1 MDIQELKVG
10 NVVAAKRKRIDD
22 GVEVREP
29 IKIRSIGSNSG
40 QVPAEQVYT
49 WVIDTN
55 GTIHDSKDLDP
66 IDLTVNMMKR
76 FRFKSDALTQTMTM
90 YTERLS
96 VVYDRTDNTLTILK
110 HRRPIFE
117 NYVDYVHELQNVLS
131 LFDIT
136 INVTTEK
143 VK

>member
-10 NVVAAKRKRIDD
+10 NVVAARRKRIDD
-22 GVEVREP
+22 GVEIKEP

-40 QVPAEQVYT
+40 LVPDELVYT
-49 WVIDTN
+49 WVLDTN
-55 GTIHDSKDLDP
+55 GRIYDTKELDP
-66 IDLTVNMMKR
+66 IDLTVNRMKR
-76 FRFKSDALTQTMTM
+76 LRFKSDPMTQTMTM
-90 YTERLS
+90 YSERLS

-117 NYVDYVHELQNVLS
+117 KYVDYLHELQNVLS
-131 LFDIT
+131 LFDIE
-136 INVTTEK
+136 INVTIEN